1 MMHTFLIL
9 LLTGAIACS
18 GAACSGKKKKKAGST
33 EKKKAAARVDAVKQ
47 YQTLVAKYP
56 ESEFAPKA
64 KERLNA
70 LTPKK

>member
-1 MMHTFLIL
+1 MMRKFLTIL
-9 LLTGAIACS
+9 LAGAIACS
-18 GAACSGKKKKKAGST
+18 GAACSGKKKKKVGSN

-56 ESEFAPKA
+56 DSEFAPKA